1 MGDGESISGLKLFQK
16 WTESLVLRDAY
27 FVDYIFTMII
37 LRKPL
42 NLLSLILPKT
52 VWGSILQ
59 DWIVPIWTT
68 GIPMMVLE
76 FCKNRRKVRF
86 WKTSISLKRVV
97 VVLRIFLSLFYFFMR
112 TTNAKKVWREKVGK
126 FNQIFGKLQ
135 KYFIR
140 TTYGQKWPDT
150 GCNWRKHSKMSH
162 LLLK

>member
-1 MGDGESISGLKLFQK
+1 MNGKSSFKRRLFCWLYIYYNYFAKTIKPSI
-16 WTESLVLRDAY
+16 AY
-27 FVDYIFTMII
+27 FA
-37 LRKPL
+37 
-42 NLLSLILPKT
+42 KT
-52 VWGSILQ
+52 VCGSILQ
-59 DWIVPIWTT
+59 DWIAPIWTT
-68 GIPMMVLE
+68 GIPIMVLE